1 MFLICTSCVLTI
13 GQAESPESI
22 KNTQLKESL
31 REHTYQ
37 FHIKDGKLLG
47 QGEEFL
53 FGTMKEVQFV
63 AFGEEH
69 NRRAVHQFGSALFRL
84 LHESFGFNYLALEEG
99 KLLSRAARKGG
110 GEEIVSL
117 TLR

>member
-1 MFLICTSCVLTI
+1 
-13 GQAESPESI
+13 
-22 KNTQLKESL
+22 
-31 REHTYQ
+31 
-37 FHIKDGKLLG
+37 
-47 QGEEFL
+47 
-53 FGTMKEVQFV
+53 MKEVQFV

-84 LHESFGFNYLALEEG
+84 LHESFGFNYLALEEDPYWG